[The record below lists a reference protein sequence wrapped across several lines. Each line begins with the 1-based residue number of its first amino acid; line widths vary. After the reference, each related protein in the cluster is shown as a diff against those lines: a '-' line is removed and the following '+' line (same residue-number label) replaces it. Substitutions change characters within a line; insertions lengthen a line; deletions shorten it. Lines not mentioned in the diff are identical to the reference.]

1 MPKENVAPP
10 AFDPFGATPPAEEL
24 PPEWSA
30 MRSGDPVEPEPPG
43 EPAGREELP
52 TPEPPPAAADRAE
65 PPAPEPPP
73 AAADR
78 AEPPAPEPPPAAAD
92 RAEPP
97 APEPERESAPSRS
110 SPEPSP
116 SSQPPRTPA
125 QPPTPEPPRPAAGR
139 GHLRALGPGDAPTDG
154 ALAPKL
160 DQHEWDGIT
169 PPSRRGGSGRF
180 LTDVLVDL
188 GFATRETVDQAVET
202 ARAAGKPPERVLLD
216 QGTITQDQ
224 LARAIGERYGLDHL
238 DLTVFTIDMTASNL
252 IDSAAA
258 KRYEAVP
265 VSFLDERTLLV
276 AMADPANV
284 LAVDDIAMLTRM
296 EVRPA
301 VASSEDIATLVS
313 RLDHFG
319 DSVRDAVDADE
330 EQQDDAEVVELHE
343 SADDAPVVKLVNSII
358 AQAAERGA
366 SDIHFEPDGRE
377 LRVRFRIDGVLSVS
391 TTIPS
396 RMVAG
401 VVSRAKI
408 MADLDIAEKRVPQDG
423 RVSLSVDGR
432 HVDIRV
438 VTLPSV
444 YGESLVMRILDKQQ
458 ASLSLDRLGMQDA
471 ERERFERG
479 IGQAYGAVLAT
490 GPTGSGK
497 STTLYA
503 ALQTLNTTEKNII
516 TIEDPVEYQLEGIT
530 QVQVNPKA
538 GLTFANGLRSMMRA
552 DPDIIMVGEIRDGET
567 AQIAIESALT
577 GHLVL
582 STLHTNDAP
591 TAITRLI
598 EMGIE
603 PFLVASAIDC
613 VVAQRLARTLC
624 PTCKKR
630 VILPASVLRDSG
642 FNVSLDLEAYE
653 PVGCG
658 RCSGMGYK
666 GRVGLYE
673 VMVVSEEIRSL
684 VLARASADEI
694 GALALRE
701 GMRRLR
707 DDGFEKVK
715 AGLTSIAEV
724 ARVTGTT

>member
-1 MPKENVAPP
+1 MPAP
-10 AFDPFGATPPAEEL
+10 L
-24 PPEWSA
+24 
-30 MRSGDPVEPEPPG
+30 EPP
-43 EPAGREELP
+43 
-52 TPEPPPAAADRAE
+52 
-65 PPAPEPPP
+65 
-73 AAADR
+73 
-78 AEPPAPEPPPAAAD
+78 
-92 RAEPP
+92 
-97 APEPERESAPSRS
+97 
-110 SPEPSP
+110 SP
-116 SSQPPRTPA
+116 PPRTRIATPA
-125 QPPTPEPPRPAAGR
+125 PTHGGPP
-139 GHLRALGPGDAPTDG
+139 HLRALGPDDVPIDG
-154 ALAPKL
+154 ALARQLQP
-160 DQHEWDGIT
+160 HEEWNGVT

-188 GFATRETVDQAVET
+188 GFVEQARVDAAVEA
-202 ARAAGKPPERVLLD
+202 ARSLGRPPERVLLD
-216 QGTITQDQ
+216 QDAITEDQ

-238 DLTVFTIDMTASNL
+238 DLNVFPIDMAAANL
-252 IDSAAA
+252 IDSSAA

-265 VSFLDERTLLV
+265 VAFADDKRALVV

-284 LAVDDIAMLTRM
+284 LAVDDIAMLTRLD
-296 EVRPA
+296 VRPA
-301 VASSEDIATLVS
+301 VASREDIATLVA
-313 RLDHFG
+313 RLDRFG
-319 DSVRDAVDADE
+319 DSVRDVVE
-330 EQQDDAEVVELHE
+330 EQAGQDEAEVVDLQE

-391 TTIPS
+391 TTIPA
-396 RMVAG
+396 RMTSG
-401 VVSRAKI
+401 VVSRVKI

-423 RVSLSVDGR
+423 RVGLSVDGR
-432 HVDIRV
+432 QVDIRV

-444 YGESLVMRILDKQQ
+444 HGESIVMRILDKE
-458 ASLSLDRLGMQDA
+458 SVRVDLDKLGMQEH
-471 ERERFERG
+471 ERRRFESG
-479 IGQAYGAVLAT
+479 FSQSHGAVLVT

-503 ALQTLNTTEKNII
+503 ALQKLNTTEKNII

-530 QVQVNPKA
+530 QVQTNPKA
-538 GLTFANGLRSMMRA
+538 GLTFATGLRSMMRA
-552 DPDIIMVGEIRDGET
+552 DPDIIMVGEIRDRET

-591 TAITRLI
+591 TAITRLV

-630 VILPASVLRDSG
+630 AIVPADVLRESG
-642 FNVSLDLEAYE
+642 FNVKLDLECYE

-658 RCSGMGYK
+658 RCGGMGYK
-666 GRVGLYE
+666 GRLGLYE
-673 VMVVSEEIRSL
+673 VMTMSEEIRKL
-684 VLARASADEI
+684 VLQRAPADEI
-694 GALALRE
+694 AALACRE

-707 DDGFEKVK
+707 DDGFAKVK

-724 ARVTGTT
+724 SRVSGTH